1 MQLKKNINPKLWL
14 DFISKTLQNN
24 IYSQYLYLNNHKSK
38 FNNFVLYEKELP
50 LIGAILYDND
60 LEKIP
65 TFYNSLFISSRIKS
79 PHKLNQVCTE
89 FINQLLKYNNKIHLR
104 LHSSVND
111 IRSFQWHNYD
121 LDISKKFEI
130 KVYYTSILNI
140 QNLNE
145 KNILKTF
152 NSSRSSLIKSAL
164 KNNFYSKISND
175 IDLLNDLNN
184 KTFKRKRSKNEIL
197 MASEIANDAINE
209 EYGTLIVTY
218 DKFKNPFAAS
228 LFLHDEKNSYY
239 SVGGSIPEIRKNG
252 SVSLNIYHQILN
264 SIKLK
269 KSFIDFV
276 GINSPNR
283 GYFKTSFGGETKIYF
298 ELKIKN

>member
-1 MQLKKNINPKLWL
+1 MLLKKNINHKLWT
-14 DFISKTLQNN
+14 DFISKTSQNN
-24 IYSQYLYLNNHKSK
+24 IYSHYLYLKNLKSK

-50 LIGAILYDND
+50 LIGAILYDDD
-60 LEKIP
+60 LGKIP
-65 TFYNSLFISSRIKS
+65 TFYNSLFISNKIKS

-89 FINQLLKYNNKIHLR
+89 FINQLLKYNNKIHIR

-121 LDISKKFEI
+121 LDISKKFDI

-184 KTFKRKRSKNEIL
+184 KTFKRKRSKNEL
-197 MASEIANDAINE
+197 NQMLSKSKRCSRNLLVEM
-209 EYGTLIVTY
+209 TL
-218 DKFKNPFAAS
+218 FCF
-228 LFLHDEKNSYY
+228 
-239 SVGGSIPEIRKNG
+239 
-252 SVSLNIYHQILN
+252 Q
-264 SIKLK
+264 
-269 KSFIDFV
+269 
-276 GINSPNR
+276 
-283 GYFKTSFGGETKIYF
+283 
-298 ELKIKN
+298 

>member
-1 MQLKKNINPKLWL
+1 MLLKKNINHKLWT
-14 DFISKTLQNN
+14 DFISKTSQNN
-24 IYSQYLYLNNHKSK
+24 IYSHYLYLKNLKSK

-50 LIGAILYDND
+50 LIGAILYDDD
-60 LEKIP
+60 LGKIP
-65 TFYNSLFISSRIKS
+65 TFYNSLFISNKIKS

-89 FINQLLKYNNKIHLR
+89 FINQLLKYNNKIHIR

-121 LDISKKFEI
+121 LDTSKKFDI

-239 SVGGSIPEIRKNG
+239 SVGGSIPETRKNG
-252 SVSLNIYHQILN
+252 SVSLNIYHQLLN

-269 KSFIDFV
+269 KLFVDFV

>member
-1 MQLKKNINPKLWL
+1 MLLKKNINHKLWT
-14 DFISKTLQNN
+14 DFISKTSQNN
-24 IYSQYLYLNNHKSK
+24 IYSHYLYLKNLKSK
-38 FNNFVLYEKELP
+38 FNNFVLYENELP
-50 LIGAILYDND
+50 LIGAILYDDD

-65 TFYNSLFISSRIKS
+65 TFYNSLFISNKIKS
-79 PHKLNQVCTE
+79 PHKLNLVCTE
-89 FINQLLKYNNKIHLR
+89 FINQLLKYNNKIHIR

-121 LDISKKFEI
+121 LDISKKFDI

-239 SVGGSIPEIRKNG
+239 SVGGSIPETRKNG
-252 SVSLNIYHQILN
+252 SVSLNIYHQLLN

-269 KSFIDFV
+269 KLFVDFV